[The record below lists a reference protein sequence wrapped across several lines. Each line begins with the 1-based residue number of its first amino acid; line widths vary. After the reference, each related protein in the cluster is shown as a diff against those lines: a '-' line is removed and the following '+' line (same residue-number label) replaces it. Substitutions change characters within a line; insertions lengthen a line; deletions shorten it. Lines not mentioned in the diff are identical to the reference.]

1 MNTKFR
7 QIGEQ
12 VLIVFNIFI
21 LFLLLF
27 ASKLVL
33 PYWLQPAG
41 RLHTLM
47 LHFPIVLLILAIG
60 MDLFRFR
67 ANNYANTFYTNST
80 RYLLLSGTL
89 LAGITVVMGLF
100 LSKEEGYTGD
110 TLQWHKWTGASLFFI
125 ASLIYWLRNK
135 KWYRTPVAAV
145 STFIVMGSLVMTG
158 HYGATLTHGDNF
170 ILQPITATFTK
181 PLVPLEAAVI
191 FADVIQ
197 PILEKKCVSCHNAH
211 KLKGELALTDSLA
224 IMKGGKSGKLFV
236 PGNTAISLL
245 LERVHL
251 SLDEEKHMPP
261 QGKPQLT
268 GVEIALLSLWINA
281 EAGFNKKVITLP
293 VNDSLRLIA
302 TTVLQPVIDST
313 FLFDFAA
320 ADKKVITKLNTN
332 YLTIAQFSK
341 ESPALEVSIY
351 NRDAY
356 SVKQLDELS
365 EIQKQVIS
373 LNLNK
378 LPVKDE
384 DLKTVSHF
392 ENLRRLD
399 LNFSEVTDNGLNAL
413 LSLKHLHTLS
423 LSGTKVSYNGLKEKL
438 AALKKLKTISIWN
451 TGISVQQVTELQHA
465 YKDITFIEGFSA
477 DGKDTLK
484 LNLPLIK
491 NSTMVFGEAISVQL
505 KHPIRGVEIRYT
517 MDGSAPDSMHAQIF
531 ENNTII
537 SKTTKI
543 KAKAY
548 KAGWYSSD
556 IAEFDFLKNTFIPD
570 SVRLLYPLNS
580 VHLAEG
586 AHTFFDT
593 RLGTIGANNPAWAN
607 FWAGVRNND
616 MGLESLFYKPITL
629 SSVGLHYMVEE
640 ETGIYPPAVIEIW
653 GGDSPQNI
661 KLLLKLSPS
670 LPIKG
675 EKPSLKFVEGRF
687 KSRKLSYLKII
698 AKPYIKGK
706 DRHLLLIDEMFLN

>member
-1 MNTKFR
+1 MNAKLK

-33 PYWLQPAG
+33 PYWLQPVG

-47 LHFPIVLLILAIG
+47 LHFPIVILILAIG
-60 MDLFRFR
+60 MDLFRFS
-67 ANNYANTFYTNST
+67 ANNNANTFYTNFS
-80 RYLLLSGTL
+80 RYLLLAGTL

-110 TLQWHKWTGASLFFI
+110 TLQWHKWTGAGLFFI

-135 KWYRTPVAAV
+135 KWYRTPFAAV
-145 STFIVMGSLVMTG
+145 SALVVIGMLIMTG

-170 ILQPITATFTK
+170 IMQPITATFTK
-181 PLVPLEAAVI
+181 LVVPLEDAVV

-211 KLKGELALTDSLA
+211 KLKGQLALTDSVA

-261 QGKPQLT
+261 EGKPQLT
-268 GVEIALLSLWINA
+268 GEEIALLSLWINE
-281 EAGFNKKVITLP
+281 EAGFNKKVIALP
-293 VNDSLRLIA
+293 VNDSLRLMA
-302 TTVLQPVIDST
+302 TAVLHPVIDSSAI
-313 FLFDFAA
+313 FDFPA
-320 ADKKVITKLNTN
+320 ADEKLITKLNTN
-332 YLTIAQFSK
+332 YRTIAQFAK
-341 ESPALEVSIY
+341 ESPALDVSIY

-356 SVKQLDELS
+356 SVKQLEELS

-384 DLKTVSHF
+384 DLKMVSHF

-423 LSGTKVSYNGLKEKL
+423 LSGTKVSYKGLKDKL
-438 AALKKLKTISIWN
+438 ASLKKLKTISIWN
-451 TGISVQQVTELQHA
+451 TGISGQQVTELQHA
-465 YKDITFIEGFSA
+465 YKGITFIEGFSNN
-477 DGKDTLK
+477 GKDTLK
-484 LNLPLIK
+484 LNPPQVK
-491 NSTMVFGEAISVQL
+491 NNAMVFGETIAVQL
-505 KHPIRGVEIRYT
+505 RHPIRGVEIRYT
-517 MDGSAPDSMHAQIF
+517 IDGTVPDSIHALVF
-531 ENNTII
+531 ENKTII

-556 IAEFDFLKNTFIPD
+556 IAEFDFLKNSFIPD
-570 SVRLLYPLNS
+570 SVRLLYPLNN

-593 RLGTIGANNPAWAN
+593 WLGTIGANNPAWAN
-607 FWAGVRNND
+607 FWAGVQNND
-616 MGLESLFYKPITL
+616 MGLISLFYKPITL

-640 ETGIYPPAVIEIW
+640 ETGIFPPTVIEIW
-653 GGDSPQNI
+653 GGENEQQL
-661 KLLLKLSPS
+661 KLLATIKPPLPKKGDKLLKIAETSF
-670 LPIKG
+670 
-675 EKPSLKFVEGRF
+675 KPHTISC
-687 KSRKLSYLKII
+687 LKII
-698 AKPYIKGK
+698 AKPHVNKK
-706 DRHLLLIDEMFLN
+706 DRKLLLVDEIFLN